1 VPRDDSENEDDD
13 EDDEDRADKRPAP
26 PTDTRQRQ
34 RYDPLLVGPRND
46 PQQQCAV
53 LAEATPEGADPD
65 RARRYRVCNS
75 EWWPS
80 LEPKAGVAALWSLS
94 GDKGVPLLRAPLG
107 QGRVTAFGA
116 YGFLNNHAI
125 FNGDHALA
133 AVTAFDLRP
142 GGEVWFVLK
151 EERDALLLW
160 LWHRAG
166 PAIALALLAL
176 ALVLWRSALRFGP
189 LLPASAPVRRSVAEQ
204 IRGTAA
210 FVWRGGGAA
219 LVAAARRS
227 LDETA
232 RPRIAGWDRMT
243 MAERV
248 AALQRPTALPPDSLT
263 RALEPQLPWMRSRG
277 RGHALADKLALL
289 EQARRRLLLND
300 NRSAR
305 GKDPDHVA
313 QPR

>member
-1 VPRDDSENEDDD
+1 
-13 EDDEDRADKRPAP
+13 
-26 PTDTRQRQ
+26 
-34 RYDPLLVGPRND
+34 
-46 PQQQCAV
+46 
-53 LAEATPEGADPD
+53 
-65 RARRYRVCNS
+65 
-75 EWWPS
+75 
-80 LEPKAGVAALWSLS
+80 
-94 GDKGVPLLRAPLG
+94 
-107 QGRVTAFGA
+107 
-116 YGFLNNHAI
+116 
-125 FNGDHALA
+125 
-133 AVTAFDLRP
+133 
-142 GGEVWFVLK
+142 
-151 EERDALLLW
+151 
-160 LWHRAG
+160 
-166 PAIALALLAL
+166 
-176 ALVLWRSALRFGP
+176 VLWRSALRFGP